1 MSVKSGKKVFVADVS
16 PEMEKYKENLIS
28 ELKNYGCDIVELSE
42 QLSADN
48 LTAVL
53 EHCHLA
59 IHILSDNDFSVG
71 KNKKGMEEEQLV
83 LSVNHCVGR
92 RLMSGFEEESYR
104 VFAWH
109 PKPVSE
115 SIYVDEKLS
124 AYLLR
129 VQQME
134 EAELLR
140 TTYEDFKSYLVK
152 QIEIPKAYAPDV
164 HYIKG
169 DPNLSI
175 FFLFD
180 PVDKANAAQYMDFI
194 KRRGFSVISPSL
206 EGDIVRVRQDYNN
219 SLKLFDVAIIYGE
232 KVGTNWI
239 NMKLMD
245 ILKSPGMGREKEILA
260 KAVIIPSEKI
270 VHCPLIARG
279 FDIIEPESADFNG
292 SLETYLK
299 NLPAT

>member
-1 MSVKSGKKVFVADVS
+1 VFLADVS
-16 PEMEKYKENLIS
+16 PAMEKYKENLIS
-28 ELKNYGCDIVELSE
+28 ELKNYGCDIIELTE
-42 QLSADN
+42 PLSADN
-48 LTAVL
+48 LTTVL
-53 EHCHLA
+53 EHCNLA
-59 IHILSDNDFSVG
+59 IHILSDDDFSVG
-71 KNKKGMEEEQLV
+71 KNKRGMEEEQLV

-92 RLMSGFEEESYR
+92 RLMAGFEEESFR

-115 SIYVDEKLS
+115 SIYEDEKLS

-140 TTYEDFKSYLVK
+140 TTYEDFKSYLVR

-175 FFLFD
+175 FFVFD
-180 PVDKANAAQYMDFI
+180 PIDKVQANYYMEFI

-206 EGDIVRVRQDYNN
+206 EGDIIRARQDYNN
-219 SLKLFDVAIIYGE
+219 SLKLFDVAIIYAE
-232 KVGTNWI
+232 KVAANWI

-245 ILKSPGMGREKEILA
+245 ILKSPGMGRDKEILA

-279 FDIIEPESADFNG
+279 FDIIEPEINDFNG

-299 NLPAT
+299 NLPAK